1 MLRRIIYAL
10 VIVFMDKVMYYGVF
24 IVMLSCLAMLAFAC
38 TEHQWKDRI
47 INYQHIF
54 DECTIYIIC
63 LILLCYSSFVTSEM
77 RWLLGWVLIGICFVY
92 VIFNTIVI
100 IYYALCL
107 MWLFIK
113 RIFIQCRKR
122 RLQREAIAIID
133 KLNKERLGIRPTK
146 ETPKPPPVEKEDSPE
161 SVKEEPI
168 VVVEEPS
175 PPKPESVIEV
185 EEDEEASSSSFLCFE
200 FRI

>member
-1 MLRRIIYAL
+1 MFMLRRIIYAL

-122 RLQREAIAIID
+122 
-133 KLNKERLGIRPTK
+133 
-146 ETPKPPPVEKEDSPE
+146 EKEHAPADRQNTPGLVGE
-161 SVKEEPI
+161 LDGFTHHQFEIMFAAVK
-168 VVVEEPS
+168 
-175 PPKPESVIEV
+175 
-185 EEDEEASSSSFLCFE
+185 FN
-200 FRI
+200 